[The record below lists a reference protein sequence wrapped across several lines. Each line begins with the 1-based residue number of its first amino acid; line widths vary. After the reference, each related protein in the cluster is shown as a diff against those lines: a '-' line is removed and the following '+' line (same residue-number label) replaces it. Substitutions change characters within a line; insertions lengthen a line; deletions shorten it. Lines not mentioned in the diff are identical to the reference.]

1 MRDPKQV
8 LNTAI
13 DEAFAHDAVAAEKP
27 IKEPRRERRVR
38 LDWIPIALV
47 ASSTLGVAA
56 TVFTVL
62 TVLAARR
69 RMPAMRKRLLVGK
82 PTRHVGYGRYRL
94 GRIGSAYL
102 AYTYKIPEVRV
113 RLPRPTYKLP
123 LKSR

>member
-13 DEAFAHDAVAAEKP
+13 DEAFAHDAIAAEKP
-27 IKEPRRERRVR
+27 IKEPRRERRLR
-38 LDWIPIALV
+38 MDWIPIALA

-56 TVFTVL
+56 TVL

-69 RMPAMRKRLLVGK
+69 RVPAMKKRLLVGK
-82 PTRHVGYGRYRL
+82 PTRHFGYGRYRL

-113 RLPRPTYKLP
+113 HLPHPTLKLP